1 MLAVMNIRGELK
13 VRVKNIILTPV
24 FIVVYENQMLTWSS
38 HR

>member
-24 FIVVYENQMLTWSS
+24 FIVVYGKPDADLV
-38 HR
+38 